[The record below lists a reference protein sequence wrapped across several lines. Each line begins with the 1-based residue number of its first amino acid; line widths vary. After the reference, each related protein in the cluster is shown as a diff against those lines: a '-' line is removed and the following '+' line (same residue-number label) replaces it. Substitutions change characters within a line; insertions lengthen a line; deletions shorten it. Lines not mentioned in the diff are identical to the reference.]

1 MVRVHVRPLSFS
13 GFASWRFAGGS
24 GASWARWGLS
34 SLAVLLCVL
43 LASGLAW
50 ARNGRHHPSDT
61 HLKRK
66 LAHAREKITPVIVIM
81 QENRSFDS
89 YFGTYPHAD
98 GIRMRHG
105 IPTVC
110 VPDPAS
116 GQFVPP
122 FHDPNDVNLGGP
134 HGAVAAVADLD
145 GGNLALRYGVP
156 FLMRYVGRMKRFN
169 HLLKPPAV
177 PGVLFQAEPHQ

>member
-1 MVRVHVRPLSFS
+1 MQEVRGSSPRATTVILGICVVAFCGRERRFLGSMGSFVARGAPLR
-13 GFASWRFAGGS
+13 A
-24 GASWARWGLS
+24 ARLR
-34 SLAVLLCVL
+34 
-43 LASGLAW
+43 SGLGAQR
-50 ARNGRHHPSDT
+50 AAT

-116 GQFVPP
+116 GQCVRP

-145 GGNLALRYGVP
+145 GGNLALPYGVP

-169 HLLKPPAV
+169 HLLKPPEV
-177 PGVLFQAEPHQ
+177 PGVMFQAEPHQ

>member
-50 ARNGRHHPSDT
+50 ARNERHHPSDT

-81 QENRSFDS
+81 QEHRSFDS

-105 IPTVC
+105 C

-116 GQFVPP
+116 GQCVRP

-177 PGVLFQAEPHQ
+177 PGGLFQAEPHQ